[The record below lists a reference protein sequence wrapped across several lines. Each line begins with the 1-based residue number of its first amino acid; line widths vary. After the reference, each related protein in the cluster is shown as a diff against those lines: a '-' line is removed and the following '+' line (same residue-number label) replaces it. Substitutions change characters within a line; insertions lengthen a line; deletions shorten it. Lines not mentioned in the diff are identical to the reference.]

1 MNQTITRML
10 SAIHAI
16 PDRPHSTCPGYE
28 HWLAEQVY
36 NRATEAATLAV
47 RVERNV
53 IRFLF
58 GAKMQN
64 KKILDPCCGS
74 KMFWFDRENPD
85 VLFGDIRDEE
95 HTLCDWRELKI
106 KPDMLLDFRDMP
118 FQDGTF
124 KLVVFDPPH
133 LKHVGEKSWMYKKYG
148 GLSKTWQ
155 EDLRAGFAECFRVLQ
170 QDGILIFKWN
180 EDQIKTSEVLKLAE
194 RKPLFGHPS
203 GKAAKTHW
211 LCFMKTYND
220 AIQGPRSGPAGMEG

>member
-1 MNQTITRML
+1 
-10 SAIHAI
+10 
-16 PDRPHSTCPGYE
+16 
-28 HWLAEQVY
+28 
-36 NRATEAATLAV
+36 
-47 RVERNV
+47 
-53 IRFLF
+53 
-58 GAKMQN
+58 MQN

-95 HTLCDWRELKI
+95 HTLCDGRELKI
-106 KPDMLLDFRDMP
+106 HPDMPLDFRSMP
-118 FQDGTF
+118 FEDGKF

-155 EDLRAGFAECFRVLQ
+155 DDLRAGFAECFRVFQ
-170 QDGILIFKWN
+170 KDGILIFKWN

-211 LCFMKTYND
+211 LCFMKTSNAEITD
-220 AIQGPRSGPAGMEG
+220 SVLLRSPG